1 MGTLGADPPEETE
14 IKSLKIFECSKCKSK
29 DVFIK
34 KSGNNTGLYCG
45 DCGAWIKWLN
55 KTEIRL
61 VQRQIEMNKK
71 KLDEFIESLQ
81 D

>member
-1 MGTLGADPPEETE
+1 MEGEVA
-14 IKSLKIFECSKCKSK
+14 LKIFECSKCKSR
-29 DVFIK
+29 DIFIK

-55 KTEIRL
+55 KNEARL
-61 VQRQIEMNKK
+61 AQKQIEMSDKE
-71 KLDEFIESLQ
+71 LDNLIKSLP